1 MLLVKIIERLRNV
14 TAYEIVS
21 VSDEWLKKE
30 TGHNAKQ
37 IMDLIKKLMGII
49 FSRSDEVWN
58 SYEEMNDFII
68 AKLNY

>member
-14 TAYEIVS
+14 TAHEIVS